1 MCSVID
7 RSWTEDVSL
16 SDSDVS
22 PHWCRMTVSQNATGG
37 YLTNGNGSGSST
49 SSEPGATVKSLI
61 KSFDTAV
68 PNGPSSSVQMHTS
81 PRSPL
86 SGIPV
91 RTAPAAAVSPIQRHS
106 GIKPLSKTLERKIA
120 FGDFPHNG
128 SCVELKPSSLMRKS
142 PSLESVIKTP
152 LHFNGHPS
160 SFTYNRAHS
169 KLNVERTDPLSALAQ
184 EYGGS
189 KRNALLK
196 WCQKKTEGYPVRS
209 TGPDLLSHPVPLSR
223 LSGKFYWLD
232 CLKTTLPK
240 ECRVKGIDVLK
251 SEMCNFC
258 TTRVTKQNWKW
269 KVCKS
274 VYCFNMLI
282 PYVIK

>member
-7 RSWTEDVSL
+7 RLWSEDVCP
-16 SDSDVS
+16 SDSDGS
-22 PHWCRMTVSQNATGG
+22 LHWCRMTMSQNAPVGF
-37 YLTNGNGSGSST
+37 LTHGSGSGSST
-49 SSEPGATVKSLI
+49 SSESGATVKSLI

-68 PNGPSSSVQMHTS
+68 PNGPSSSVQIHTS

-106 GIKPLSKTLERKIA
+106 GIKQLSKTLDRRIA

-128 SCVELKPSSLMRKS
+128 SCDELKPSSLMRKS

-152 LHFNGHPS
+152 AHFNARTS
-160 SFTYNRAHS
+160 SFTYNRANS
-169 KLNVERTDPLSALAQ
+169 KLNVERTDPLSALAR

-209 TGPDLLSHPVPLSR
+209 TGRDPLSHPVPLSC
-223 LSGKFYWLD
+223 LSVKFYWHD
-232 CLKTTLPK
+232 CLNTTLP
-240 ECRVKGIDVLK
+240 EESRVKRNLNV
-251 SEMCNFC
+251 
-258 TTRVTKQNWKW
+258 
-269 KVCKS
+269 
-274 VYCFNMLI
+274 
-282 PYVIK
+282 